1 MTKKISIS
9 FVSSVS
15 DLNVGSY
22 RIWIHDLAEYFK
34 KLNIRVS
41 INSHSDI
48 IKSNEVIILGKS
60 DVKHLNF

>member
-1 MTKKISIS
+1 MWALIG
-9 FVSSVS
+9 F
-15 DLNVGSY
+15 GY
-22 RIWIHDLAEYFK
+22 DLAEYFK

-60 DVKHLNF
+60 DVKHLNFYKKNILTI